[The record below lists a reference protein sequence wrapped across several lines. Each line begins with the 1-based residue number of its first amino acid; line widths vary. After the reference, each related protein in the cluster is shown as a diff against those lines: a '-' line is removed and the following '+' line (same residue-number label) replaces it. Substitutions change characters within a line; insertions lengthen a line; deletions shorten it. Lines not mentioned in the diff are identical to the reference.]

1 MAKVGPD
8 ESASAHSSFRLSGLT
23 GKDGKA
29 IFQNGIS
36 IFYCYRMLPNIA
48 CKMIWIRVIY

>member
-36 IFYCYRMLPNIA
+36 IFYCYRMLPNIVR
-48 CKMIWIRVIY
+48 WFE